1 MKNSDVIL
9 MGTTTM
15 KKKLISNQTFTTGA
29 LVWDF
34 QPRKVNEIIFFP
46 KSKTKNPKTPQKPK
60 RKKRKKNLLL
70 IIYLYRLTWDKAA
83 SRCSITAF
91 ISSAIIF
98 FLRSLVL
105 CIRFRIIA
113 PFFSISIPVSALFI
127 LFSNSCNVYQ
137 QHYMLVRHEVLI
149 YFI

>member
-1 MKNSDVIL
+1 MRNSDVIL

-29 LVWDF
+29 LLRDF
-34 QPRKVNEIIFFP
+34 QQRKVNEIIFFP
-46 KSKTKNPKTPQKPK
+46 KSKTKNPKTPQKL
-60 RKKRKKNLLL
+60 KKKKKKNLLL